1 MWIEEKTVLLAQIH
15 TQKNRIIDNNRCDIG
30 LFCCEFLDRVIFE
43 ESDRVTAC
51 GGTSFFFCRIKG
63 FQLGNVC
70 RLFPRYI
77 YRFRVN
83 LCDRKREV
91 FAGGMSVQAKKSHL
105 QENSL
110 NTILMEICSAK
121 G

>member
-1 MWIEEKTVLLAQIH
+1 MDRGENSIISTNTHK
-15 TQKNRIIDNNRCDIG
+15 KNRIRIHVDKNRCDIG
-30 LFCCEFLDRVIFE
+30 LFCCEFLDRVIFQ
-43 ESDRVTAC
+43 ESDRVTDC

-83 LCDRKREV
+83 LRDRKREV
-91 FAGGMSVQAKKSHL
+91 LPTDECPG
-105 QENSL
+105 
-110 NTILMEICSAK
+110 
-121 G
+121 